1 MKKIMLVC
9 SLGMSTSMLVEKMRE
24 AAAEKEIEVDIEAVS
39 ESELSNQKDVD
50 IAMLGRQIGHLEGQL
65 MEKMNLAVMTKD
77 MTEYMMKDG
86 EKLVTSALEALE
98 EERA

>member
-24 AAAEKEIEVDIEAVS
+24 AAVEKEIEVDIEAVS

-50 IAMLGRQIGHLEGQL
+50 IAMLEPHIGDLEGQL
-65 MEKMNLAVMTKD
+65 EEKMKFPVMTID
-77 MTEYMMKDG
+77 MTDDGMMDV
-86 EKLVTSALEALE
+86 EKVLTNALEALE
-98 EERA
+98 